1 MFLRCPSFLANLL
14 RNFFLPNFKIPRQII
29 TGDQAGCHIS
39 LLLRCERDSLPITG
53 PTHTLEQAKRKW
65 KEVTILVHQPQY
77 FDHSFRVGLAVVVPE
92 LSQIRQSLSFPP
104 TTATKP
110 PISVFYDVT
119 NKFLYSIENFK
130 CSMLVNFNKIY
141 TFAYLLLPFLNF
153 GYMSVCMSVSPSR
166 IDPGSVS
173 SSTSMCFGYCLTST

>member
-1 MFLRCPSFLANLL
+1 MHIFGQTIVATFDILGNYFVFLRCPSFLANLL
-14 RNFFLPNFKIPRQII
+14 SNFFPPNFKIPRQII

-104 TTATKP
+104 HNRYQTLH
-110 PISVFYDVT
+110 IS
-119 NKFLYSIENFK
+119 
-130 CSMLVNFNKIY
+130 
-141 TFAYLLLPFLNF
+141 LLRR
-153 GYMSVCMSVSPSR
+153 YK
-166 IDPGSVS
+166 
-173 SSTSMCFGYCLTST
+173 